1 MAKVSLRQMTVQDIR
16 NLEQT
21 LSYAHYNSRAYLS
34 FKGVPY
40 RGCNKFTLPGTT
52 YEQSRTYLFNN
63 LIALKAL
70 LNELDLGERTETT
83 NVNYDEVA

>member
-1 MAKVSLRQMTVQDIR
+1 MAKVSLRQTTVQDIK

-40 RGCNKFTLPGTT
+40 R
-52 YEQSRTYLFNN
+52 
-63 LIALKAL
+63 
-70 LNELDLGERTETT
+70 
-83 NVNYDEVA
+83 